1 MSTKNSTR
9 RMAAAAHPPV
19 ITLFT
24 DFGLADPFVG
34 AMKGVILEICPQA
47 RIVDLSHDAARFDPV
62 RAGFVLATV
71 IPYFPAGAIHVAVV
85 DPGVGGP
92 RRPLAARIDGRLFVA
107 PDNGLLSCLLAGARR
122 VEARHIANRRLLRE
136 PVSATFHGRDVFAPA
151 AAHLACGFSLGRVG
165 PRVAD
170 PVCRPLPV
178 PARGPGP
185 ALRGL
190 VMWVDRFGNLITN
203 VDVAA
208 LRALGASARGELR
221 VALGGGR
228 AAPLVTHYGAVPPG
242 RVGAVLG
249 SSGHLELFA
258 NRASAADLLGAGPG
272 ARLRVWRASVRADA
286 HGATGRA
293 RRKRKAGRGGTGGLM
308 W

>member
-9 RMAAAAHPPV
+9 WWAARGRPPV

-34 AMKGVILEICPQA
+34 AMKGVILGICPQA
-47 RIVDLSHDAARFDPV
+47 HIVDLSHEAARFDPV
-62 RAGFVLATV
+62 TAGFVLATAV
-71 IPYFPAGAIHVAVV
+71 PYFPTGAIHVAVV

-107 PDNGLLSCLLAGARR
+107 PDNGLLSPLLAGARR
-122 VEARHIANRRLLRE
+122 VEARQIATRRLLRG
-136 PVSATFHGRDVFAPA
+136 PVSATFHGRDVFAPT
-151 AAHLACGFSLGRVG
+151 AAHLARGFPLGRVG

-170 PVCRPLPV
+170 PVSRPLPV

-185 ALRGL
+185 ALRGQ

-203 VDVAA
+203 VDGAA
-208 LRALGASARGELR
+208 LRALGAGDPGELR
-221 VALGGGR
+221 VGLGGGR
-228 AAPLVTHYGAVPPG
+228 SAPLVSHYGAVPPG
-242 RVGAVLG
+242 RVGGVLG

-258 NRASAADLLGAGPG
+258 NRASAADLLRAGPG
-272 ARLRVWRASVRADA
+272 APLRVWRA
-286 HGATGRA
+286 GAEPGSRPAAGRA
-293 RRKRKAGRGGTGGLM
+293 GSKRRGRRKRGEG
-308 W
+308 